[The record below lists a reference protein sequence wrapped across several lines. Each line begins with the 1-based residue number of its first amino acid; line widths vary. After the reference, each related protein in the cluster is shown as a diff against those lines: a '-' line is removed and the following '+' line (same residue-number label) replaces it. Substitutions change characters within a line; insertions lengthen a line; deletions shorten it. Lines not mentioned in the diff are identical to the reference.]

1 LKSLDTFQN
10 EWYEMTSKRGSR
22 LVEES
27 VVPDVYCRNQ
37 ELARA
42 LEKVRIDVESYKDIA
57 SKARSTYDKLRK
69 ERDFHRMHH
78 KRVVQEKAKLISDIK
93 RLKGHYESYEPM
105 LRQLQ
110 AKYETAMK
118 EKMLIKLERDKLA
131 SRVLIME
138 RGVATKPTTTRKP
151 GGRPHIIPA
160 ENKVDVSRDAVLP
173 PQDRVNPY
181 ISASLPH
188 ARITDKGR
196 QVGMIRAHT
205 SACFAIAFHPKKSM
219 IASVGDDKTWKLWS
233 FPNGEPV
240 STTPATTSHKDWIS
254 DLEFNPR
261 GTALATA
268 SGDHT
273 IKIWDI
279 ARGTLQTTLSDHAGA
294 VWSVAYHDTGDFIA
308 STSQDHTVRLYDLV
322 ASRCRQTF
330 RGHAD
335 AVLTCAWT
343 PYGNTLATGSG
354 DKTVSLWDART
365 GLCAATLYGHGNAVN
380 CVAFSLT
387 GERFASCDADGG
399 LFINN

>member
-1 LKSLDTFQN
+1 
-10 EWYEMTSKRGSR
+10 MTSKRGR
-22 LVEES
+22 LVES
-27 VVPDVYCRNQ
+27 SPVPDVYLRNQ

-78 KRVVQEKAKLISDIK
+78 KRVVQEKAKLIGDIK
-93 RLKGHYESYEPM
+93 RLKSHYESYEPM
-105 LRQLQ
+105 MRQLQ
-110 AKYETAMK
+110 TKYETAMK

-138 RGVATKPTTTRKP
+138 RGTAPKPTPRKT
-151 GGRPHIIPA
+151 GGRPHVIPI
-160 ENKVDVSRDAVLP
+160 ENKVDVTRDAVLP
-173 PQDRVNPY
+173 PQDRINPY
-181 ISASLPH
+181 LTTPPPQTH
-188 ARITDKGR
+188 ITATPR
-196 QVGMIRAHT
+196 QTTTIRAHS
-205 SACFAIAFHPKKSM
+205 SACPAVKFHPNKPM

-233 FPNGEPV
+233 FPNGEAIPIPV
-240 STTPATTSHKDWIS
+240 ISSHKDWVS
-254 DLEFNPR
+254 DLDFNPR
-261 GTALATA
+261 GTSIATA

-273 IKIWDI
+273 VKIWDV
-279 ARGTLQTTLSDHAGA
+279 ARGSLQTTISDHAGA
-294 VWSVAYHDTGDFIA
+294 VWSVAYHDTGGFIA
-308 STSQDHTVRLYDLV
+308 STSQDHTARLYDLT
-322 ASRCRQTF
+322 AGRCRQTF

-399 LFINN
+399 IAQLFLIR